1 MDSCPITARSLA
13 PFNKINGDSFER
25 AYKEHLSDFP
35 TWDQKEHANKWTLH
49 PENMGT
55 HLSIDETMLHKDLR
69 TILSNKN
76 GHGKRG
82 TLVATVKGT
91 KPSDVIEILK
101 MIPEDKRNAV
111 TEVTMDFSDSMR
123 AIVVA
128 AFPNATIVVD
138 CFHIIKRVSDSVD
151 ELRLKEKRAEVKAQK
166 KEKAETE
173 KHAKELAAARKRYRK
188 NHPKKYPG
196 KKRGRKPQRANKGF
210 SPKRLSNGDTAVELL
225 TRSRNIL
232 SSTPDKL
239 GEEQLERR
247 NLVLD
252 RYPKIKEATNLLQS
266 LRCIFRDKLIDREG
280 ARLKLH
286 EWYNKVSECT
296 LREVKSA
303 RDLIKMR
310 EEDVLNYFINHS
322 TNAAAESL
330 NSKLKGFRSQIR
342 GVSDVPF
349 FMYRCSTI
357 FG

>member
-1 MDSCPITARSLA
+1 MDNSPITARSLA
-13 PFNKINGDSFER
+13 PYHKINGDSFER
-25 AYKEHLSDFP
+25 AYKEHLSDFS
-35 TWDQKEHANKWTLH
+35 TWDQKDHADKWTLH
-49 PENMGT
+49 PENMGP

-69 TILSNKN
+69 TILSNKD
-76 GHGKRG
+76 GHGKQG
-82 TLVATVKGT
+82 TLVATVSGT
-91 KPSDVIEILK
+91 KPSDVIEIL
-101 MIPEDKRNAV
+101 MQIPEDKRNAV

-123 AIVVA
+123 AITMA

-151 ELRLKEKRAEVKAQK
+151 ELRLKEKRTEVKAQK
-166 KEKAETE
+166 KEKAEHD
-173 KHAKELAAARKRYRK
+173 KHIKKLAAARKRYRK
-188 NHPKKYPG
+188 EHPKKRG
-196 KKRGRKPQRANKGF
+196 EKRGRKPMRANRSF
-210 SPKRLSNGDTAVELL
+210 SPKRLPNGDTAVELL

-232 SSTPDKL
+232 ASTPDKL
-239 GEEQLERR
+239 GEKQLERR

-252 RYPKIKEATNLLQS
+252 RYAKLKEATSLLQS
-266 LRCIFRDKLIDREG
+266 LRCIFRDKHINREG
-280 ARLKLH
+280 AKVKLH
-286 EWYNKVSECT
+286 EWYDKVSKST

-330 NSKLKGFRSQIR
+330 NSKLKGFRTQIR
-342 GVSDVPF
+342 GVGDIPF

>member
-13 PFNKINGDSFER
+13 PYLKINGDSFER
-25 AYKEHLSDFP
+25 AYKERLSDFS
-35 TWDQKEHANKWTLH
+35 TWNQKEHADKWTLH

-69 TILSNKN
+69 TILSNKD
-76 GHGKRG
+76 GHGKQG
-82 TLVATVKGT
+82 TLVATVSGT
-91 KPSDVIEILK
+91 KPSDVIEIL
-101 MIPEDKRNAV
+101 MQIPEDKRNAV

-123 AIVVA
+123 TIVTA
-128 AFPNATIVVD
+128 AFPKATIVVD
-138 CFHIIKRVSDSVD
+138 CFHIIKRVSDAVD
-151 ELRLKEKRAEVKAQK
+151 ELRLKEKRAEVKVQK
-166 KEKAETE
+166 KEKAEAD
-173 KHAKELAAARKRYRK
+173 KHARKLSAARKRYRK
-188 NHPKKYPG
+188 NHPKTYSG
-196 KKRGRKPQRANKGF
+196 KKRGRKPQRANKVF

-239 GEEQLERR
+239 GKEQRERR

-266 LRCIFRDKLIDREG
+266 LRSIFRDKLIDSEK
-280 ARLKLH
+280 AKLKLH
-286 EWYNKVSECT
+286 NWYDEVSKST
-296 LREVKSA
+296 LREMKSA

-310 EEDVLNYFINHS
+310 EEDVLNYFVNHS

-342 GVSDVPF
+342 GVGDVPF